1 MRLPRRT
8 CCAAAVAAMTT
19 TTFTPPAIAASSPLS
34 GLRTLLE
41 DYGEK
46 LERRRA
52 ELAEQASLE
61 EQLIAVNAQ
70 ELELEAELEGVLNAL
85 DTPRA
90 VLTPAQASGVEAILA
105 RLEVTRGRQQR
116 YGWGQSSDANDLP
129 YYGAWNI
136 VFATEQASFGT
147 QRDGL
152 ILRSAREWVYGKGAG
167 GVAAECVYAD
177 PSDSTTGL
185 LVTRM
190 GDVTKREETAVQ
202 LDLGPPRVYRLSYTA
217 NETWSSQGSDG
228 RWRDVT
234 RTKPSEIPSVS
245 AAPET
250 APKLGCAPSAGSLQ
264 TTYLS
269 DAWWIV
275 RTKASGAATVLK
287 RTQAEALKPENGDG
301 PDGFDARR
309 FGPGGRKLYMF
320 DTGFN
325 DREEAYQ
332 KGKVRVRA
340 DLDLSRS

>member
-1 MRLPRRT
+1 M
-8 CCAAAVAAMTT
+8 
-19 TTFTPPAIAASSPLS
+19 
-34 GLRTLLE
+34 
-41 DYGEK
+41 
-46 LERRRA
+46 
-52 ELAEQASLE
+52 
-61 EQLIAVNAQ
+61 
-70 ELELEAELEGVLNAL
+70 LNAL
-85 DTPRA
+85 DRA
-90 VLTPAQASGVEAILA
+90 LSTPAQASGVEALLA
-105 RLEVTRGRQQR
+105 RLEVTRGRQPGWMQR
-116 YGWGQSSDANDLP
+116 RANDLRD

-136 VFATEQASFGT
+136 VFAGAASERWNAAPSHPEISKELST
-147 QRDGL
+147 
-152 ILRSAREWVYGKGAG
+152 ARVR
-167 GVAAECVYAD
+167 AASLPVRVRG
-177 PSDSTTGL
+177 SIRRGL

-325 DREEAYQ
+325 DKGGGVQ